1 MKSPDPKRP
10 NHPRSHD
17 VRGDDGS
24 ALPAVLIILTVITT
38 IVGAMLAVRLAQF
51 RLVQRDIHAVQAY
64 YAAEGSLE
72 RVRAELER
80 DPTWRPVEGHLGST
94 LARRE
99 PCEAPGVQCTVRV
112 TPFGGYALV
121 SARASVGRA
130 QRTLRA
136 FVGSV
141 APPALENALVLGGSS
156 PSLTLAGGA
165 QVAGNVVLHDG
176 SLSQGVLPGDTRQGT
191 FRGEVYSVRA
201 DRPETSWPSF
211 QDRMPRA
218 TLNRLEAT
226 FRAEASKLE
235 EIPPA
240 ARRWRHEVAS
250 VRAEAAPER
259 TIYSGK
265 TTLKRDDKAQI
276 VRVPESL
283 DVTARDRALF
293 ETPVSLYVRGN
304 LTVRGPLT
312 LPAGTELVALDTLHI
327 RGAVGGPGS
336 LLYGGHLVHLRGWA
350 GGAAQ
355 VLSRGEVR
363 VDGPAHLTYPSTI
376 YVGGEGGG
384 MGEAQWQ
391 RGDDRSAG
399 EAQPADTFRPAR
411 IELGRGAIVD
421 GTLLSPSALRDAAGR
436 PSSDRWGTDKKQIV
450 VIGEGAL
457 LRGVLY
463 SANRARIEGS
473 VYGTVVAQEH
483 YLYRSPTRYVNWIAG
498 GRIHRDRR
506 PPRYVAPMG
515 FARGAA
521 TGPGAGP
528 EHTLRLIRLSERDPF
543 TRPEPGHVRTPATTR

>member
-1 MKSPDPKRP
+1 
-10 NHPRSHD
+10 
-17 VRGDDGS
+17 
-24 ALPAVLIILTVITT
+24 
-38 IVGAMLAVRLAQF
+38 
-51 RLVQRDIHAVQAY
+51 
-64 YAAEGSLE
+64 
-72 RVRAELER
+72 
-80 DPTWRPVEGHLGST
+80 
-94 LARRE
+94 
-99 PCEAPGVQCTVRV
+99 
-112 TPFGGYALV
+112 
-121 SARASVGRA
+121 
-130 QRTLRA
+130 
-136 FVGSV
+136 
-141 APPALENALVLGGSS
+141 
-156 PSLTLAGGA
+156 
-165 QVAGNVVLHDG
+165 
-176 SLSQGVLPGDTRQGT
+176 
-191 FRGEVYSVRA
+191 
-201 DRPETSWPSF
+201 
-211 QDRMPRA
+211 MPRA
-218 TLNRLEAT
+218 TLDRLEAT

-235 EIPPA
+235 EILPA

-250 VRAEAAPER
+250 VRAETASER
-259 TIYSGK
+259 NAYSGE

-283 DVTARDRALF
+283 HVTARDRALF

-336 LLYGGHLVHLRGWA
+336 LLYGGRQVHLRGWA

-376 YVGGEGGG
+376 YVGGEGGD
-384 MGEAQWQ
+384 M
-391 RGDDRSAG
+391 G

-421 GTLLSPSALRDAAGR
+421 GTLLSPSALRDAAGG
-436 PSSDRWGTDKKQIV
+436 PSSDRWGTDRKQIV

-515 FARGAA
+515 FARGVAA
-521 TGPGAGP
+521 GPRAGP
-528 EHTLRLIRLSERDPF
+528 EHTLRLIRLSERDPSN
-543 TRPEPGHVRTPATTR
+543 RPGPGHVRTPAAQ